1 MSEFLILKNIQ
12 LGQNSFGVESI
23 YSTLNFSFYCASGIK
38 KHFVNLSLADSFFLK
53 DLIEAG
59 KISNT
64 ALAKSGVDKL
74 ENLENTGRLFPYQ
87 YQMFCFDDCD
97 NQYLIIFSVID
108 YRDTYSFI
116 IYGVLQLRV
125 PV

>member
-12 LGQNSFGVESI
+12 LGQNTFGVESI

-38 KHFVNLSLADSFFLK
+38 KHLVDLSLEDSFFLK
-53 DLIEAG
+53 DLIKAG
-59 KISNT
+59 KINNT

-74 ENLENTGRLFPYQ
+74 ENLENPSRLFPYQ
-87 YQMFCFDDCD
+87 YQMFSFDDCD
-97 NQYLIIFSVID
+97 NHYLIIFSVID

-116 IYGVLQLRV
+116 IYGVLQIQV
-125 PV
+125 SV